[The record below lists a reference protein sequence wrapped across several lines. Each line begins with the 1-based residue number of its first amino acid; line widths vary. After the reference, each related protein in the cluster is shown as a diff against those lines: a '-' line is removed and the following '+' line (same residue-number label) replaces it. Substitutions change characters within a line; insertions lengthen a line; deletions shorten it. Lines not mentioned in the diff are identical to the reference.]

1 LEQQVKLRDLI
12 IKELLSLDSLLP
24 NNIKPENNTKYE
36 NCSHLVNFLKNNSK
50 YQTLSQIKN
59 HCTNKNKN
67 KNNRK
72 NNSNNEFNRHR
83 SISMNKKINVSRK
96 KLFIANTEGNEYND
110 SNNHEEDYIIDFDK
124 DDSKMSNSN
133 IKIKIP
139 FLTKSNSSFNIN
151 NFEQN
156 VDNADYLKNLKIKK
170 NQQNKGYILSNCSTD
185 KFLNESNN
193 TYINRNTE
201 EGINNGTENSNNR
214 IKSMLK
220 EIKNMN
226 NDISSKFSIIEQQS
240 NRNMERL
247 GLSGQISNKKM
258 KNCLDSEEKI
268 DNLNNKNNSENDN
281 FIQIKE
287 NIIDEN
293 ENKNNLGKKNISNNS
308 QIMINNFTNRKN
320 KNNINSRINLM
331 KSENKKSGVKIFE
344 CQTSKNTLEKIIL
357 SQAKTKNNQDSNKS
371 EINKFKQYSNKKNIN
386 QNKSNLST
394 SSQNNINKSNKKMST
409 ERNKSLVNKLPNS
422 NKKENLINNKL
433 SNVIINKRIINDD
446 KVPVVDNITD
456 SQFNLENFKKNTN
469 NSIKSIEK
477 PKQKKCSSNN
487 LHSKLNKD
495 ELNKNNF
502 QNNRGNSF
510 NFKKKSS
517 HEKIQKCD

>member
-1 LEQQVKLRDLI
+1 
-12 IKELLSLDSLLP
+12 
-24 NNIKPENNTKYE
+24 
-36 NCSHLVNFLKNNSK
+36 
-50 YQTLSQIKN
+50 
-59 HCTNKNKN
+59 
-67 KNNRK
+67 
-72 NNSNNEFNRHR
+72 
-83 SISMNKKINVSRK
+83 
-96 KLFIANTEGNEYND
+96 
-110 SNNHEEDYIIDFDK
+110 
-124 DDSKMSNSN
+124 MSNSN

-156 VDNADYLKNLKIKK
+156 LDNADYLKKLKIKK
-170 NQQNKGYILSNCSTD
+170 THQNKGYIISNCSTE

-193 TYINRNTE
+193 TYIKRNTE

-240 NRNMERL
+240 NRNMEGL
-247 GLSGQISNKKM
+247 GLSGQISNKKL
-258 KNCLDSEEKI
+258 KKCLNSEEKT
-268 DNLNNKNNSENDN
+268 DDLNKRNNSENDN

-293 ENKNNLGKKNISNNS
+293 ENKNNLSKKNISINS
-308 QIMINNFTNRKN
+308 QIISNNFTNRKN
-320 KNNINSRINLM
+320 KNIINSRINLM
-331 KSENKKSGVKIFE
+331 KSENKKSGVKIFD

-357 SQAKTKNNQDSNKS
+357 SQGKTKNNQESNKS

-386 QNKSNLST
+386 QNKSNLSI

-409 ERNKSLVNKLPNS
+409 ERNKSLVNKIPSS
-422 NKKENLINNKL
+422 NKKENLISNKI

-446 KVPVVDNITD
+446 KIPIVDNMTD

-469 NSIKSIEK
+469 SSIKSIEK

-487 LHSKLNKD
+487 LHTRLNKD

-502 QNNRGNSF
+502 QNNRGNPY
-510 NFKKKSS
+510 NFKKNAS
-517 HEKIQKCD
+517 HDKVQKCD